1 MIYLKIFSVPAYP
14 VLRDEGAAAEVRG
27 FAGDQPVPHPEL
39 QRGLVGERALRGLLA
54 VHDAD
59 TLLLQ

>member
-1 MIYLKIFSVPAYP
+1 MPAYP

-27 FAGDQPVPHPEL
+27 FAGDQAVPDPQLE
-39 QRGLVGERALRGLLA
+39 RGLVGERPLRGLLA